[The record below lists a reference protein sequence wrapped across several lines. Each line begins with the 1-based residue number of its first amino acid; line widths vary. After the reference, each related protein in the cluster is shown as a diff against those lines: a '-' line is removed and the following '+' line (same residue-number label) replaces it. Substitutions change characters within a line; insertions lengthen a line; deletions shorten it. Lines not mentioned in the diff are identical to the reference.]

1 MLTVISKVEVNLM
14 FRIRLVYD
22 DTLPQDRDCISQVQ
36 DILRAQFSLL
46 SENEIQ
52 EIPEQLKNPLKYRF
66 RSILFVA
73 DDFKNRVKGFAL
85 LFHVPDLDF
94 CYLDFI
100 SAAKYQTG
108 RGIGSAL
115 YERIREEAVLLKS
128 IGLFMECLP
137 DDPLLCKDAATL
149 KQNKSRL
156 RFYENYGATPIINT
170 RYETPLKEGEDNPPF
185 LVLDALG
192 RDQPFKRDTAKKIV
206 RAILERKYAGV
217 CPVQYIDM
225 VVDSFTDDPV
235 QKRAPKYISSET
247 TVPVEKE
254 IPADKKIY
262 LVVNNKHSIHNVRE
276 KGYIE
281 APVRIKSILK
291 HLEKN
296 ILFLKDDPKIYPDKC
311 LETVH
316 DPEYVNYFKKICE
329 VLSPEE
335 LVYPYVFPIRN
346 TSKPPK
352 ELPVRA
358 GYYCIDT
365 FTPLSSNAFAAA
377 KHAVNCAMT
386 AAKKLTEGV
395 NRIAYA
401 LVRPPGHHAE
411 KKSFGGFCYFNSA
424 AIAAQ
429 YLSSFGKVAM
439 LDIDYHHGNGQ
450 QQIFY
455 DRDDVLTVS
464 IHGHPSFTYPYFS
477 GFGNEKGAGNG
488 YGYNHNFPLQETITP
503 EQYRQALG
511 RALRTIRDHD
521 PVFLVISLGLDT
533 AKGDPTGT
541 WDLSSKDFEEN
552 GKMIASIRAPK
563 LVVQEGGYNNRFLG
577 INAKKFFDG
586 LWKGTYEL

>member
-1 MLTVISKVEVNLM
+1 M

-22 DTLPQDRDCISQVQ
+22 GTLPQDRDCISQVQ
-36 DILRAQFSLL
+36 NILRAQFSLL
-46 SENEIQ
+46 SEKEIQ

-73 DDFKNRVKGFAL
+73 DDCKNRVKGFAL
-85 LFHVPDLDF
+85 LFHVPDLNF

-115 YERIREEAVLLKS
+115 YERVREESVLLKS

-137 DDPLLCKDAATL
+137 DDPLLCEDTDTL

-156 RFYENYGATPIINT
+156 RFYEYYGARPIINT
-170 RYETPLKEGEDNPPF
+170 KYETPLKEGEDNPPF
-185 LVLDALG
+185 LVFDDLG
-192 RDQPFKRDTAKKIV
+192 QSQPLKRDTAKKIV

-225 VVDSFTDDPV
+225 VVDSFAEDPV
-235 QKRAPKYISSET
+235 QRRAPKYILTET
-247 TVPVEKE
+247 AVPVEAE
-254 IPADKKIY
+254 IPMDKKIY
-262 LVVNNKHSIHNVRE
+262 LVVNDKHSIHNVRE

-291 HLEKN
+291 YLEKN
-296 ILFLKDDPKIYPDKC
+296 SIFSRNDPKIFPDKY

-316 DPEYVNYFKKICE
+316 DPEYINYFKRICE

-346 TSKPPK
+346 TSTPPK
-352 ELPVRA
+352 DLPVRA

-365 FTPLSSNAFAAA
+365 FTPLSKYAFEAA
-377 KHAVNCAMT
+377 KHGVNCVLT
-386 AAKKLTEGV
+386 AAQKLSEGV

-429 YLSSFGKVAM
+429 YLSAFGKVAI

-455 DRDDVLTVS
+455 DRDDVLTIS

-477 GFGNEKGAGNG
+477 GFGNEKGTGNG
-488 YGYNHNFPLQETITP
+488 YGYNHNFPLQETITS
-503 EQYRQALG
+503 EQYQHALG
-511 RALRTIRDHD
+511 RALKIIKDHD
-521 PVFLVISLGLDT
+521 PTFLVIALGLDT
-533 AKGDPTGT
+533 ARGDPTGT
-541 WDLSSKDFEEN
+541 WDLLSKDFEQN
-552 GKMIASIRAPK
+552 GKMIGALRAPK

-586 LWKGTYEL
+586 LWKSTYEP